1 MTTKRLGILGEL
13 KALAMFAEY
22 SIPVYIPYG
31 DNERVD
37 FIAEFNGKLQRI
49 QVKSSN
55 TCEDGKIKI
64 GTRSTSVNTK
74 INKAHAYTAEE
85 VDYFIFYYQGS
96 DELFIVP
103 IDEVP
108 AGNISLRIMPPANN
122 QTKGIRFAK
131 DYLLSDFLEK
141 SGYSK
146 E

>member
-13 KALAMFAEY
+13 KALAMLAEY

-37 FIAEFNGKLQRI
+37 FIAEFGGKLQRI
-49 QVKSSN
+49 QVKSSCN
-55 TCEDGKIKI
+55 YAEGKIIFK
-64 GTRSTSVNTK
+64 TSSTSINTK
-74 INKAHAYTAEE
+74 TIVTHDYDAS
-85 VDYFIFYYQGS
+85 VIDYFVFYYKPNDVLYILPVQ
-96 DELFIVP
+96 DVP
-103 IDEVP
+103 NN
-108 AGNISLRIMPPANN
+108 NIYLRLEPPANN

-141 SGYSK
+141 LGYSK